1 MKLLVC
7 FDGSEQSHKAVK
19 AAKDLALTDEK
30 KEITL
35 LHVYPEKE
43 DSYWKAVEENRPR
56 PSKELSGHERLQIE
70 KFMNIK
76 KMAGEVKEDLEK
88 ANIRVNK
95 KIIKGEPV
103 EKITEIA
110 EKEGYDLIIIGN
122 RGLGGLKKF
131 MLGSVSN
138 GVIQEAKGNVLVV
151 K

>member
-1 MKLLVC
+1 MKVLVC
-7 FDGSEQSHKAVK
+7 FDGSPHSHKAVK
-19 AAKDLALTDEK
+19 AAKDLALRDRK

-35 LHVYPEKE
+35 LHVYQEKE
-43 DSYWKAVEENRPR
+43 ASYWQAVEENRPR
-56 PSKELSGHERLQIE
+56 PSKELSPDERLQIE

-76 KMAGEVKEDLEK
+76 KMAKEVKKDLEE
-88 ANIRVNK
+88 ANIPVTQ

-103 EKITEIA
+103 GKITEVA
-110 EKEGYDLIIIGN
+110 ERENYDLIVIGN

-138 GVIQEAKGNVLVV
+138 GVIQNAKINVLVV